1 MIVRLSLLALCTAL
15 AISPAYAKDKSAAPV
30 TADMVACDG
39 VFGPQSSEALLI
51 ETYGADNVVTG
62 QVPGPEGIEM
72 LATTVFPN
80 DPDKAMQF
88 AWWDEENLH
97 TLSFV
102 DLAPSQ
108 SGPLGV
114 RIGMTPAQVEALNG
128 EPFMIGGF
136 WWDYG
141 GYANIQSGKLTEL
154 PDGCYLSLRFAPAE
168 EYSPALDVTP
178 VSGEVQVPSD
188 EGLLDI
194 RDVRVQV
201 VGLSYPGEDE

>member
-1 MIVRLSLLALCTAL
+1 MIVRLSLLALCAAL
-15 AISPAYAKDKSAAPV
+15 AISPAYAKDKSAQSD
-30 TADMVACDG
+30 TACSG

-51 ETYGADNVVTG
+51 ETYGAENVVTG
-62 QVPGPEGIEM
+62 QVAGPEGIEM

-80 DPDKAMQF
+80 DPDKTMLF
-88 AWWDEENLH
+88 GWWDEEDLAILN
-97 TLSFV
+97 FV

-108 SGPLGV
+108 VGPLGV
-114 RIGMTPAQVEALNG
+114 RVGMTPAEVEAING
-128 EPFMIGGF
+128 EPFLIGGF

-141 GYANIQSGKLTEL
+141 GYANIQSGKLVEL

-188 EGLLDI
+188 EGLLEILDT
-194 RDVRVQV
+194 RVQV
-201 VGLSYPGEDE
+201 VSLSYPGGD